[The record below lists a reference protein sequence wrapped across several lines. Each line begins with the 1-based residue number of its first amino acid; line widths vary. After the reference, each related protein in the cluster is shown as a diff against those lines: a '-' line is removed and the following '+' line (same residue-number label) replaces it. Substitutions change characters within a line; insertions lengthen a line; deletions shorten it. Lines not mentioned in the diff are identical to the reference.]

1 MKWKLFFY
9 LLIMSNNSYLNFLSS
24 PHVIFLGC
32 LFGLSSVGPVPS
44 GTGPVTLNTNPV
56 TIYTYPVPTYT
67 SRYREV

>member
-24 PHVIFLGC
+24 PHVFFLEC
-32 LFGLSSVGPVPS
+32 LFVLSSVGPVPS

-56 TIYTYPVPTYT
+56 TIYTYPVPTNDVEY
-67 SRYREV
+67 